1 LSNLVALF
9 INNLFPILLIA
20 GIGYLLGKTI
30 HIDPRSISRVVF
42 YVFSPC
48 LVFTALTSSQLTNG
62 DLLKM
67 AGFTISIV
75 VSMAV
80 ITFLIGKLMKLNRSM
95 LAAVILT
102 TMTINAGNYGL
113 SLNSFAF
120 GDEGLA
126 HASIFYATTALCTYT
141 LGVAV
146 ASMGTVNL
154 KESLLRLL
162 KVPAI
167 YAVVLALVF
176 ISQGWELPLPL
187 ERTTTSLGNAAIP
200 AMLILLGLQLQNNH
214 RSKAISALTL
224 GTGMRMI
231 GGVALGFGF
240 AALFGLH
247 GAAYQAGVVEAA
259 MPSAVLSTVLA
270 TEFEVEPAFVT
281 STVFITTLL
290 SPITLTPLIA
300 YLGA

>member
-1 LSNLVALF
+1 MSNLVALF

-20 GIGYLLGKTI
+20 GIGYLIGKTLQ
-30 HIDPRSISRVVF
+30 IDPRSISRVVF

-48 LVFTALTSSQLTNG
+48 LVFSVLTSSQLNRG

-67 AGFTISIV
+67 TGVTLSVV
-75 VSMAV
+75 VSMAAL
-80 ITFLIGKLMKLNRSM
+80 TFVIGKLMKLNRRM

-113 SLNSFAF
+113 SLNLFAF
-120 GDEGLA
+120 GEPALA
-126 HASIFYATTALCTYT
+126 HASIFYAVTALATYT

-146 ASMGTVNL
+146 ASMGTVSF
-154 KESLLRLL
+154 KESLIRLL

-167 YAVVLALVF
+167 YAVILALIF
-176 ISQGWELPLPL
+176 MSQNWKLPLPL
-187 ERTTTSLGNAAIP
+187 ERTTTTLGNAAIP

-214 RSKAISALTL
+214 RSKAIPALSL

-231 GGVALGFGF
+231 GGILLGFVF
-240 AALFGLH
+240 AALFGLQ
-247 GAAYQAGVVEAA
+247 GAAFQAGVVESA

-270 TEFEVEPAFVT
+270 TEFDVEPAFVT